1 MQKLVTAV
9 LEEDMAHLDLHFS
22 ICKQVLKCVLVCLWF
37 TDS

>member
-9 LEEDMAHLDLHFS
+9 DMAHLDLHFS
-22 ICKQVLKCVLVCLWF
+22 ICKQGLKCVLVCLWF